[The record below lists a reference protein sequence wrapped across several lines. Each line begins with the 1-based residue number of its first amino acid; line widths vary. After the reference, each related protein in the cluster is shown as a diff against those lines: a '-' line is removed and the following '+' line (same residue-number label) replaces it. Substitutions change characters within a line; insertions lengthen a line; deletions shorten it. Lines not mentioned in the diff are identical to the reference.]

1 MWNFLYVLALWRG
14 SSVIP
19 CRGSKLWESKRTV
32 KCIQNWVPV
41 AWMLKA
47 IMSTI
52 SVKNFKEYR
61 PPSTI
66 ELTFDIARL
75 GDMIMRLQLSKL
87 GFWHIQFQSK
97 CGLRSASISS
107 KNHVT
112 VECSEMTHWLPCLA
126 LPVWWTLYINTEI
139 GNNDRKVLPSPPT
152 TLIVRRKNLNDLQL
166 KTISHTFPRIKG
178 LYSPLRTWDYFAT
191 GHLKSFERF
200 LSLLRMESSQKY
212 ERKYTKIR
220 KILMGPAFNGMISWV
235 TTTEQTWW

>member
-1 MWNFLYVLALWRG
+1 
-14 SSVIP
+14 
-19 CRGSKLWESKRTV
+19 
-32 KCIQNWVPV
+32 
-41 AWMLKA
+41 MLKV

-52 SVKNFKEYR
+52 SFKNFNKYR

-66 ELTFDIARL
+66 ELTFDIAN
-75 GDMIMRLQLSKL
+75 MIMRLKLSKL
-87 GFWHIQFQSK
+87 GFGIFNSSQNVGCAPHPLSVLRWLIGYPVSRFQDD
-97 CGLRSASISS
+97 GLCILTP
-107 KNHVT
+107 K
-112 VECSEMTHWLPCLA
+112 SE
-126 LPVWWTLYINTEI
+126 INLS
-139 GNNDRKVLPSPPT
+139 NDRKVLPSPPT